1 VSAANEG
8 LTLRASGLARRRLR
22 RNRVA
27 EIAMIGAAGL
37 ALCVLAILVGSVLV
51 RALPALNLHLFT
63 EAPTTDAF
71 GRTGGG
77 IAPAIVGSIMLV
89 LIAAFISIPV
99 GVLTAIWVS
108 EFAPKRL
115 ADQVKLYLD
124 VLNGFPSIVI
134 GIFVFG
140 LAVKADVPLLGIGHH
155 QSAWAGG
162 FALSI
167 IMLPLIA
174 RTTMEV
180 LALVPNHLREASY
193 ALGVSKW
200 RTVLSIVLP
209 TALGGIVTGTTLAVA
224 RAAGETAPLLFVCT
238 YASTTFSYAPWNW
251 DPSQPVNSIPF
262 TIFSFSESA
271 DSHAHAEAWAA
282 AFILIAFV
290 LVSSLT
296 SRYFLDRSRRKLG
309 TIS

>member
-1 VSAANEG
+1 MEG
-8 LTLRASGLARRRLR
+8 GAI
-22 RNRVA
+22 V
-27 EIAMIGAAGL
+27 AAGL
-37 ALCVLAILVGSVLV
+37 ALAVLGVLVGSVLV
-51 RALPALNLHLFT
+51 RALPALNLDLFIKG
-63 EAPTTDAF
+63 PTTDAF

-77 IAPAIVGSIMLV
+77 IAPAIVGSLMLV
-89 LIAAFISIPV
+89 LIAAAISIPI

-108 EFAPKRL
+108 EFAPRRL

-124 VLNGFPSIVI
+124 VLNGFPSIII

-140 LAVKADVPLLGIGHH
+140 LAVKASVPLLGIGHH

-200 RTVLSIVLP
+200 RTVLGVVLP
-209 TALGGIVTGTTLAVA
+209 TAVGGIVTGTTLAVA

-238 YASTTFSYAPWNW
+238 YASTSVTW
-251 DPSQPVNSIPF
+251 DPSQPVSSIPF

-271 DSHAHAEAWAA
+271 DAHAHEEAWAA
-282 AFILIAFV
+282 AFILIVFV

-309 TIS
+309 QVR

>member
-1 VSAANEG
+1 MNGELS
-8 LTLRASGLARRRLR
+8 LRATGSARRRLL
-22 RNRVA
+22 RNRTA
-27 EIAMIGAAGL
+27 EISMVLAALVAL
-37 ALCVLAILVGSVLV
+37 AVLAILVGSVLV
-51 RALPALNLHLFT
+51 RALPALNLDLIT
-63 EAPTTDAF
+63 KGPATDAF
-71 GRTGGG
+71 GRVTGG
-77 IAPAIVGSIMLV
+77 IAPAIVGSLMLV
-89 LIAAFISIPV
+89 AIAAAIAIPI
-99 GVLTAIWVS
+99 GVLTAVWVS

-140 LAVKADVPLLGIGHH
+140 LAVKAKVPVVGIGHH

-167 IMLPLIA
+167 IMLPFIA

-238 YASTTFSYAPWNW
+238 YASATVTW
-251 DPSQPVNSIPF
+251 DPSQPVSSIPF
-262 TIFSFSESA
+262 TIFSYSENA
-271 DSHAHAEAWAA
+271 DQHAHEQAWAA
-282 AFILIAFV
+282 AFLLIAFV

-309 TIS
+309 QVG

>member
-1 VSAANEG
+1 MSAVTGPVE
-8 LTLRASGLARRRLR
+8 LKASGKARRRLR
-22 RNRVA
+22 FNRVM
-27 EIAMIGAAGL
+27 EGIAIVAA
-37 ALCVLAILVGSVLV
+37 ALAIAVLVVVVGSVLV
-51 RALPALNLHLFT
+51 RALPALNLDLFIKG
-63 EAPTTDAF
+63 PTTDEF

-89 LIAAFISIPV
+89 AIAAAISIPM

-108 EFAPKRL
+108 EFAPKQL
-115 ADQVKLYLD
+115 ADQVKLWLD
-124 VLNGFPSIVI
+124 VLNGFPSIII

-140 LAVKADVPLLGIGHH
+140 LAVKAPVPLLGIGHH

-180 LALVPNHLREASY
+180 LALVPNNLREASY
-193 ALGVSKW
+193 GLGVSKW
-200 RTVLSIVLP
+200 RTVISIVLP
-209 TALGGIVTGTTLAVA
+209 TAIGGIVTGTTLAVA

-238 YASTTFSYAPWNW
+238 YASTTITW
-251 DPSQPVNSIPF
+251 DPSQPVSSIPF

-271 DSHAHAEAWAA
+271 DPHAHEEAWAA

-309 TIS
+309 QVK